1 MPEKVEAWNVKTRA
15 MEVMVNPQLHLV
27 ITTSEKCKKGAAT
40 GEKYERETYILKSVS
55 TGADKTKLSSI
66 VGKVKAMSGVYGKV
80 VGTTRKVGKPCSE
93 RKKRKTAASP
103 AKKKAG
109 GKKKVASP
117 KTKKVV
123 SPKKTKSGRVIKMA
137 EAYEE
142 KIKKASPKRKTT
154 KKTTKKTATK
164 KSPATKKTATKKT
177 ATKKSPAKTKRTKK
191 TLPAEHPIRKS
202 ARAHTTMA

>member
-27 ITTSEKCKKGAAT
+27 ITTSEKCKDGKPT

-66 VGKVKAMSGVYGKV
+66 VGKAKAMSGVYGKV

-109 GKKKVASP
+109 AKKKVASP
-117 KTKKVV
+117 KKVV

-154 KKTTKKTATK
+154 KKSTKKTATK
-164 KSPATKKTATKKT
+164 KSPAKKTV
-177 ATKKSPAKTKRTKK
+177 TKKSPAKTKRTKK
-191 TLPAEHPIRKS
+191 TLPAEHPTRKS